1 MANSRIMILRIVS
14 EGIAVSS
21 TRTRVG
27 LTSPMV
33 FGVVSVVVAAVVS
46 GASGAVVPATAGAA
60 PESAADA
67 RVVTVNTGSFDL
79 NIRSAPSMTSQK
91 IGTVANHSRVVI
103 TCYARGTVFVGGP
116 YQLRTDLWN
125 RLDSGG
131 YVTDAMLDTGSND
144 PIVPPCATESSR
156 PTSSRATGRKAQVN
170 PAKNGTDAW
179 AALEKWFF
187 VSGEQFYPAVTATPQ
202 DLAGSARSAGWTVVD
217 DPQPRAIVVIPGGQ
231 LDAPAA
237 GHVAWVDSTSK
248 RPDGTYLTLTEMGGP
263 GRGPGTWSA
272 RTVKA
277 AKGLSFVLLP

>member
-1 MANSRIMILRIVS
+1 MILRIVS

-21 TRTRVG
+21 TKMRVG
-27 LTSPMV
+27 LTSLLV
-33 FGVVSVVVAAVVS
+33 FGVVSAVVS
-46 GASGAVVPATAGAA
+46 SASGGAGMVATAGAA
-60 PESAADA
+60 PESATDA
-67 RVVTVNTGSFDL
+67 RAVTVNTGSFDL
-79 NIRSAPSMTSQK
+79 NVRSAPSMTSQK

-103 TCYARGTVFVGGP
+103 TCYARGAEFVGGP

-144 PIVPPCATESSR
+144 PVVPPCATEASR
-156 PTSSRATGRKAQVN
+156 PTSARATGRKAQVN
-170 PAKNGTDAW
+170 PAKDGTDAW

-187 VSGEQFYPAVTATPQ
+187 VSGEQFYPAVTATPR

-231 LDAPAA
+231 LDAPPA
-237 GHVAWVDSTSK
+237 GHIAWVDSTSK
-248 RPDGTYLTLTEMGGP
+248 RSDGTYLTLTEMAGP

-277 AKGLSFVLLP
+277 EKGLSFVLLP